1 MTNHRNKKIFHLMAT
16 YLFFA
21 LKVSTL
27 FSPKMLSELNYKI
40 YTYKVMNIMAS
51 LIFCGLGKGR
61 KYLFR
66 FVFSFDFLCCVVLFL
81 FRFRFGGDLG

>member
-1 MTNHRNKKIFHLMAT
+1 MSNHRNKKIFHLMAT
-16 YLFFA
+16 YLFF
-21 LKVSTL
+21 
-27 FSPKMLSELNYKI
+27 KMLSELNDKI